1 MARKGV
7 FSPISRDS
15 DFVAATPRREESLSM
30 SDYILLV
37 EDDSNIQQ
45 FLNMVLSK
53 EGYRVVVA
61 SNGASALQIT
71 ARQEPG
77 LILLDMHMP
86 TMDGATFLKTYQSA
100 GRPRTPVVIVTV
112 DHMTLSSQVRAAA
125 DHVLIK
131 PFSIADLLVCVET
144 YLVRH

>member
-1 MARKGV
+1 
-7 FSPISRDS
+7 
-15 DFVAATPRREESLSM
+15 M

-37 EDDSNIQQ
+37 EDDENIQQ
-45 FLNMVLSK
+45 FIKMVLSK
-53 EGYRVVVA
+53 EGYDVAVA
-61 SNGASALQIT
+61 SNGVVALQIT
-71 ARQEPG
+71 AHQQPG

-112 DHMTLSSQVRAAA
+112 DHMTLSNQVRAAA
-125 DHVLIK
+125 DYVLIK
-131 PFSIADLLVCVET
+131 PFAIAELLTCVEK